1 MSRSKRARSEGLQ
14 RAGGGGPS
22 PGADVRSPLRAAGV
36 RPPRHGRYLGLLAV
50 LLVALI
56 ALNTVLTT
64 SHIVRGIEPGKR
76 VPPFA
81 LPLAT
86 GTVNG
91 DADVA
96 THADSGSA
104 GRTPACAERGAGI
117 LNICELYER
126 GPVVL
131 ALFVDADSCPA
142 VLSDMQ
148 ALARRFPGV
157 GFAAVAIKGE
167 RGPLRKLIAGRAL
180 TSVQVG
186 FDGDGVLAGLYRLL
200 SCPQVTFV
208 LPGGIVQSPPLLS
221 RPALQTLRMRVE
233 ALVAAAK
240 AGGWKAQRR

>member
-1 MSRSKRARSEGLQ
+1 MSRSERARSERSQ
-14 RAGGGGPS
+14 RAGGGS
-22 PGADVRSPLRAAGV
+22 RSGADARSPLRAAGV
-36 RPPRHGRYLGLLAV
+36 RPPRHGRYLGV
-50 LLVALI
+50 LMVLIVALI
-56 ALNTVLTT
+56 AINTLLTK
-64 SHIVRGIEPGKR
+64 SHIARGIEPGKR
-76 VPPFA
+76 IPPFA

-96 THADSGSA
+96 THGDAGSA

-117 LNICELYER
+117 LNVCELYER

-131 ALFVDADSCPA
+131 ALFVDAASCPA

-148 ALARRFPGV
+148 ALARRYPGV
-157 GFAAVAIKGE
+157 GFAGVAIKGE
-167 RGPLRKLIAGRAL
+167 RGALRKLIAARAL
-180 TSVQVG
+180 TNVQVG
-186 FDGDGVLAGLYRLL
+186 FDADGVLAGLYKLL

-240 AGGWKAQRR
+240 ARGWRAPRR